1 MPRRHDLE
9 QFLRQVPIFERLATD
24 ARRRLA
30 DRVQERR
37 FDKGETLFHEGQ
49 PSESVWI
56 VREGRIHLVHYQP
69 SGSTQAYCVMAG
81 GELFCGLPAMDRGA
95 DPGTAVA
102 AVPSSVL
109 QIPTTALHDLMQR
122 SPAILQDTLC
132 TFSSRLRQ
140 VEAKGCLVH
149 DPVERRVAQAL
160 LVLQKKFGSTIPLTR
175 QEVAELAGTTVET
188 VIRTMSRFQR
198 EGWVRSTRGKIQLVA
213 PDRLRRLFQ

>member
-9 QFLRQVPIFERLATD
+9 QFLRQVPIFERLSTD
-24 ARRRLA
+24 DRRRLA

-69 SGSTQAYCVMAG
+69 SGSTQANCVMTV
-81 GELFCGLPAMDRGA
+81 GELFCCLPAMDRGA
-95 DPGTAVA
+95 YPATAVA